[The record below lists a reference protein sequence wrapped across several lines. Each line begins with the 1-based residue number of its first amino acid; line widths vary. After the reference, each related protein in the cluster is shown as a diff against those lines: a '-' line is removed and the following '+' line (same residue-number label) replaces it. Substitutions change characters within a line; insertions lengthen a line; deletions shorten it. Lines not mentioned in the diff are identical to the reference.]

1 MDHLILASQK
11 YSEEGRH
18 DHCYHFIGE
27 KIRVQKDK
35 ISSKSCCLEAVSTPG
50 HNLCPYAI
58 FFQM

>member
-18 DHCYHFIGE
+18 NHYYLFTGE

-35 ISSKSCCLEAVSTPG
+35 ISSKSCCLAVVSTPG
-50 HNLCPYAI
+50 HSLYPYAI
-58 FFQM
+58 FFQI